1 MRLGW
6 PTLYGQKHRARPTP
20 IVNPFP
26 QKFFLAHSCMFKKTS
41 SNDGRRVCVEANQVQ
56 RTLAGETAA
65 RASGRGA
72 RGDVGC
78 AGGTTGGP
86 LGRGGLPRRHACGS
100 TAPAGTAPPRGS
112 GRLPGRGDRR
122 CLAPRPGMVGR
133 ARRRRAPGEPPA
145 RTGAGGAQLAR
156 GRRRAAGAAARRGNG
171 EGGERARRALSGG
184 TARPKRGV
192 ACPKR
197 RGWKP

>member
-86 LGRGGLPRRHACGS
+86 LGRGGAPAAARLWLDGPGRHRTPSRKRPAPGSRGPAVPRPPAGDGRTGEAAAGPGGAPGPDGGGGSPVGARETACG
-100 TAPAGTAPPRGS
+100 
-112 GRLPGRGDRR
+112 GRGG
-122 CLAPRPGMVGR
+122 A
-133 ARRRRAPGEPPA
+133 AGEW
-145 RTGAGGAQLAR
+145 GGGGA
-156 GRRRAAGAAARRGNG
+156 RAAG
-171 EGGERARRALSGG
+171 
-184 TARPKRGV
+184 PKRGHST
-192 ACPKR
+192 P
-197 RGWKP
+197 

>member
-78 AGGTTGGP
+78 AGGTTGGALRQGGGSRGGTPVARRPRPAPHP
-86 LGRGGLPRRHACGS
+86 LAEAAGSRVAGTGGASPPGRGWSDGRGGG
-100 TAPAGTAPPRGS
+100 GPRGS
-112 GRLPGRGDRR
+112 PRPGRGRGEPSWRAGDGVR
-122 CLAPRPGMVGR
+122 R
-133 ARRRRAPGEPPA
+133 ARRRGGGMGRGES
-145 RTGAGGAQLAR
+145 AR
-156 GRRRAAGAAARRGNG
+156 GG
-171 EGGERARRALSGG
+171 
-184 TARPKRGV
+184 P
-192 ACPKR
+192 
-197 RGWKP
+197 